1 MPISQ
6 RRVAR
11 RNMRRRTL
19 HGIPAAVAEQ
29 ERKMKRTMT
38 IVLGSTAIT
47 PVFGEVLRIFEQHLA
62 LGQ

>member
-1 MPISQ
+1 
-6 RRVAR
+6 
-11 RNMRRRTL
+11 
-19 HGIPAAVAEQ
+19 
-29 ERKMKRTMT
+29 MKRTMT